1 MVQSTMRFLPFS
13 LSCLLAVACASEYR
27 QLMPAEADADC
38 ASRIVPRHTNLAWYN
53 ASIDVAGHHI
63 SGLILIKHLP
73 DSTWRVV
80 FTNEAGLTFF
90 DIGYSVDGKFRT
102 HTIIKQLD
110 RKAVISILRKD
121 FELVIGIP
129 FRNGGY
135 SRFVAGDEV
144 YYRVK
149 QNNEIA
155 YFITSKDCASL
166 RRVESGSARKRL
178 VSITM
183 PSTGYPAPA
192 RIEVKHHTFN
202 MHIGLTRIQ
211 KNDSA
216 E

>member
-1 MVQSTMRFLPFS
+1 MMRCLLFS
-13 LSCLLAVACASEYR
+13 GIALLAVSCVSEY
-27 QLMPAEADADC
+27 QHLIPTNPDTNC
-38 ASRIVPRHTNLAWYN
+38 ALRIVPRHTEVAWYN
-53 ASIDVAGHHI
+53 ASVDVVGKHI
-63 SGLILIKHLP
+63 SGLVLIKHLP
-73 DSTWRVV
+73 DSSWRVV
-80 FTNEAGLTFF
+80 FTNEAGVTFF
-90 DIGYSVDGKFRT
+90 DIGYSADGDFKTFN
-102 HTIIKQLD
+102 IIRQLN

-121 FELVIGIP
+121 FELIIGLP
-129 FRNGGY
+129 FRKAVY
-135 SRFVAGDEV
+135 TRFDSGDEV
-144 YYRVK
+144 YYGAK
-149 QNNEIA
+149 QNNERA